1 MAIQVKTEINSLKL
15 LNDEDFSVVA
25 VYGGSDIGEQIRRI
39 REGADIIV
47 STPGRLLDLLN
58 RGVIT
63 LSDLQVTCL
72 DEAD

>member
-1 MAIQVKTEINSLKL
+1 MNE
-15 LNDEDFSVVA
+15 EDFSVLA

-58 RGVIT
+58 RGVIN